1 MEKNRTR
8 RQNEEV
14 PEEKEKGNFALNGY
28 KMIKIRIMFSLMRH
42 LKFEN
47 EKWIKQKY
55 NNNDNKAQLHCIQ
68 VAPFRD
74 SEDIYTYP

>member
-47 EKWIKQKY
+47 EKWIK
-55 NNNDNKAQLHCIQ
+55 
-68 VAPFRD
+68 
-74 SEDIYTYP
+74 